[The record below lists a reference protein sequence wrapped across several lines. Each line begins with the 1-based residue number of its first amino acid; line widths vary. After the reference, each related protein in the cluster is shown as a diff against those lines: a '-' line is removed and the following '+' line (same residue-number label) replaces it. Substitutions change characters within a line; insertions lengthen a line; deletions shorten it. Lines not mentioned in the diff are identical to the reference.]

1 MRYIAD
7 LHIHSRFSRA
17 TSKSLDLANLEKYAK
32 IKGINL
38 LGTGDFMHPQWQ
50 KELKSE
56 LVTDGSGIYKTK
68 SGYPFVLSNEISLMY
83 RQDGKG
89 RRAHVVLLAPD
100 MDVVDQVTDYF
111 KGFGRVDYDGRP
123 IFGKSIMDVTEGLK
137 KISDDIEI
145 IPAHIWTP
153 WFGLLGSKS
162 GFDTFKQALGDQA
175 KHIYS
180 FETGLSSDPEMNWR
194 VSELDKY
201 TILSF
206 SDSHSFWPW
215 RIGREATIFDLKN
228 LSYKDLIHA
237 IRTREGYAGTIEVD
251 PNYGKYHYDGHRAC
265 GVSLSPKLSAEY
277 GGICPVCKRPL
288 TIGVLYRVE
297 ELADR
302 PEGYTPEGAKSY
314 YKLMPLSELISAV
327 ENVGVATQKVWG
339 IYNKLLAAFK
349 SEYEIL
355 LNTSAEE
362 LGKVVDVKLV
372 EVILKNRAG
381 KIEVQ
386 AGYDGVYGKAI
397 LGKVTPTVPK
407 ITLDRPDTMEQL
419 KSIEKPQKSL
429 LEF

>member
-1 MRYIAD
+1 MQYISD

-17 TSKSLDLANLEKYAK
+17 TSKQLTLANLEKHGK
-32 IKGINL
+32 IKGIGL
-38 LGTGDFMHPQWQ
+38 LGTGDFMHPEWQ

-56 LVTDGSGIYKTK
+56 LTSEGSGIYKTK
-68 SGYPFVLSNEISLMY
+68 SGFPFILSNEISLMY
-83 RQDGKG
+83 KQDGKG
-89 RRAHVVLLAPD
+89 RRAHVVLLAPE
-100 MDVVDQVTDYF
+100 MAVVDQITDYF

-123 IFGKSIMDVTEGLK
+123 IFGKSIKEVTEGLK

-194 VSELDKY
+194 ISELDKY

-228 LSYKDLIHA
+228 LTYKELIRA
-237 IRTREGYAGTIEVD
+237 IRTREGYKGTIEVD
-251 PNYGKYHYDGHRAC
+251 PGYGKYHHDGHRAC

-277 GGICPVCKRPL
+277 DGICPVCKRPL
-288 TIGVLYRVE
+288 TIGVMYRVE
-297 ELADR
+297 EVADR
-302 PEGYTPEGAKSY
+302 PEGYKPKDAAPY
-314 YKLMPLSELISAV
+314 YKLMPLSEIISAV
-327 ENVGVATQKVWG
+327 VGTGVATKRVWTV
-339 IYNKLLAAFK
+339 YNKLLSAFK

-355 LNTSAEE
+355 LHASVED
-362 LGKVVDVKLV
+362 LRKVVDEKLAQF
-372 EVILKNRAG
+372 ILKNRRG
-381 KIEVQ
+381 EIEVRP
-386 AGYDGVYGKAI
+386 GYDGVYGEPI
-397 LGKVTPTVPK
+397 FNGKSQEPNVTFEK
-407 ITLDRPDTMEQL
+407 PDSVEQL
-419 KSIEKPQKSL
+419 NRIEKPQTKL